1 MPWQWEGDFKMQL
14 IFQNTELNKALSGG
28 FIHRESVG
36 IVNILI
42 WQNMMFIASTIAD
55 KDYDLNIKLPQHE
68 PFYIDIKNEYF
79 TRRVKIDKDK
89 NLEFKLYK
97 DESFS
102 VITNYGGR

>member
-1 MPWQWEGDFKMQL
+1 MRQRWAGDFKMQL
-14 IFQNTELNKALSGG
+14 IFENTELNKALSGG

-36 IVNILI
+36 IVNVLI
-42 WQNMMFIASTIAD
+42 WQNMMFISSTIAD
-55 KDYDLNIKLPQHE
+55 KDYDLNIKLPQHDS
-68 PFYIDIKNEYF
+68 FYIDIKNEYF
-79 TRRVKIDKDK
+79 TRRVKIEKDK